1 MSHLSIVNT
10 AIFAAVAF
18 FHTLRIATQSPV
30 VIGPVEVPL
39 WLSAVAVVGAV
50 VLAVLNW
57 RSQPHE
63 RDAWL
68 HLVLV
73 LLVIDIVAL
82 LYSWLAKLSYW
93 GLSGDTF
100 LWFVIID
107 LVLVGIILGAL
118 RKRAGA

>member
-1 MSHLSIVNT
+1 MSHLSIVNS
-10 AIFAAVAF
+10 AIFAAVAS
-18 FHTLRIATQSPV
+18 FHALRIAYQSPV
-30 VIGPVEVPL
+30 VVGPVEVPL
-39 WLSAVAVVGAV
+39 WLSALAVVGAV

-57 RSQPHE
+57 KSQPRG

-68 HLVLV
+68 RFVLV
-73 LLVIDIVAL
+73 LFVIDVAVL

-107 LVLVGIILGAL
+107 LVLVGIILQAL
-118 RKRAGA
+118 RKRST